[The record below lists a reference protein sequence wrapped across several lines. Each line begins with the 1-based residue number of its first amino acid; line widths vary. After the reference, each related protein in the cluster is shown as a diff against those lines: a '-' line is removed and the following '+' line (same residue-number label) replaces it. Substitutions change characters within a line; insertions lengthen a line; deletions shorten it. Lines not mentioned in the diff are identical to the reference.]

1 MKKSLKKK
9 EKEPPSMSKNFHRD
23 YADSVGHFCQSIPS
37 SLGISAQEIDTYF
50 RACTLCLWAVGGGTG
65 ATGGWGGD
73 VTGINQIYT
82 DRQVKFSSAQFDKAI
97 SYYRAN
103 PHYTVGVPELFQ
115 KLAAADARD
124 GTTYSRT
131 FAEVQKNLL
140 MLCAAYDGSFS
151 FAESRRITL
160 LYNQLTECCDKAGVP
175 AAPATPGPDDYL
187 SGSPVLSSAPARDAG
202 RELNDIMDEFSK
214 VLRRDSGRSLYDDF
228 FGAPAAP
235 AAPGKTPAPGDP
247 MAPLPV
253 ANGPESAG
261 PEAAVGASP
270 EEEKAPE
277 PPKPTLEEAMAEL
290 DVLIGLDMVK
300 KDVDSL
306 VNLVKVRRMRQER
319 GMKTPEMSFH
329 LVFSG
334 NPGTGKTTVARIVGK
349 VYSALGILSKG
360 HLVEVDRSG
369 LVAGYVG
376 QTAIKTKEVVD
387 RALGGVLFIDEAYTL
402 SPENS
407 DKDFG
412 QEAIDTILKAMEDH
426 RDDFVVVV
434 AGYATLMPRFI
445 DSNPG
450 LKSRFNKYLYF
461 EDYNG
466 EQLFEIFQGR
476 VERNDYTL
484 DEAAGAAV
492 KDHLQELYEDRDG
505 NFGNARDVRNLFE
518 KIVAAQADR
527 VAGLETPTDEDIRA
541 ITVEDLKDLM
551 DVPLRPREPEAKEE
565 TDGVSEDQGP
575 AGGQ

>member
-1 MKKSLKKK
+1 
-9 EKEPPSMSKNFHRD
+9 MSKNFHRD
-23 YADSVGHFCQSIPS
+23 YADAVGHFCQSLPAE
-37 SLGISAQEIDTYF
+37 LNDTAQEVDTYF
-50 RACTLCLWAVGGGTG
+50 RACTLCLWAAGG
-65 ATGGWGGD
+65 AAPGGRGGD
-73 VTGINQIYT
+73 VAGINQIYT
-82 DRQVKFSSAQFDKAI
+82 DRQVKFSPAQFEKAI
-97 SYYRAN
+97 SYYQAN
-103 PHYTVGVPELFQ
+103 PHYTVGVPEFFQ
-115 KLAAADARD
+115 KIARADALA
-124 GTTYSRT
+124 GTTFSRT

-151 FAESRRITL
+151 FAESRRITM
-160 LYNQLTECCDKAGVP
+160 LYDQLTDCCDQAGVP

-187 SGSPVLSSAPARDAG
+187 SPKAQTPPKDAG
-202 RELNDIMDEFSK
+202 QELNDIMDEFSK
-214 VLRRDSGRSLYDDF
+214 VLSRDSRTRGLYDDF
-228 FGAPAAP
+228 FGAPAKP
-235 AAPGKTPAPGDP
+235 PVPGDP

-253 ANGPESAG
+253 AGGPAEPVK
-261 PEAAVGASP
+261 PEASP
-270 EEEKAPE
+270 SGSQTAPE
-277 PPKPTLEEAMAEL
+277 AEQEAPRPTLEEAMKPL
-290 DVLIGLDMVK
+290 DELIGLDVVK
-300 KDVDSL
+300 KDVESL
-306 VNLVKVRRMRQER
+306 VNLVKVRKLRQER
-319 GMKTPEMSFH
+319 GMKTPDMSFH

-360 HLVEVDRSG
+360 HMVEVDRSG

-387 RALGGVLFIDEAYTL
+387 KALGGVLFIDEAYTL
-402 SPENS
+402 APENA

-426 RDDFVVVV
+426 RDDFVVIV

-466 EQLFEIFQGR
+466 DQLFEIFQGR
-476 VERNDYTL
+476 VKRNDYRL
-484 DEAAGAAV
+484 DEAAEAAV

-505 NFGNARDVRNLFE
+505 SFGNARDVRNLFE

-527 VAGLETPTDEDIRA
+527 VAGLESPTDEDIST

-551 DVPLRPREPEAKEE
+551 DVPLRPAAAEEGTETPEDGASGEEKE
-565 TDGVSEDQGP
+565 
-575 AGGQ
+575 

>member
-1 MKKSLKKK
+1 
-9 EKEPPSMSKNFHRD
+9 MSKNFHRD
-23 YADSVGHFCQSIPS
+23 YADSVGHFCQSIPA
-37 SLGISAQEIDTYF
+37 SLGIGAQEIDTYF
-50 RACTLCLWAVGGGTG
+50 RACTLCLWAVGGE
-65 ATGGWGGD
+65 AGGGRGGD

-82 DRQVKFSSAQFDKAI
+82 DHQVKFSPAQFDKAV
-97 SYYRAN
+97 SYYQAN
-103 PHYTVGVPELFQ
+103 PHYTVGVPEFFQ
-115 KLAAADARD
+115 KLAEADGSA
-124 GTTYSRT
+124 GPTFSRT

-160 LYNQLTECCDKAGVP
+160 LYDQLIQCCDKAGVP
-175 AAPATPGPDDYL
+175 AAPATPGPGDYL
-187 SGSPVLSSAPARDAG
+187 GGAPQPARDAG
-202 RELNDIMDEFSK
+202 KELNSIMDEFSK
-214 VLRRDSGRSLYDDF
+214 VLHRDNARNLYDDF
-228 FGAPAAP
+228 FGAPPAP
-235 AAPGKTPAPGDP
+235 KGSGIPGDP
-247 MAPLPV
+247 MSPLPV
-253 ANGPESAG
+253 AGGAPETEKPA
-261 PEAAVGASP
+261 EASGTPAAPAEQEP
-270 EEEKAPE
+270 EEPR
-277 PPKPTLEEAMAEL
+277 PTLEEALAEL
-290 DVLIGLDMVK
+290 DQLIGLDVVK

-306 VNLVKVRRMRQER
+306 VNLVKVRKLRQER
-319 GMKTPEMSFH
+319 GMKTPDMSFH

-376 QTAIKTKEVVD
+376 QTAIKTQEVVSK
-387 RALGGVLFIDEAYTL
+387 ALGGVLFIDEAYTL
-402 SPENS
+402 APENA

-412 QEAIDTILKAMEDH
+412 QESIDTILKAMEDH
-426 RDDFVVVV
+426 RDDFVVIV

-466 EQLFEIFQGR
+466 EQLFEIFRGR
-476 VERNDYTL
+476 VDRSDYRL
-484 DEAAGAAV
+484 DEAAASAV

-518 KIVAAQADR
+518 KIVSAQADR
-527 VAGLETPTDEDIRA
+527 VAQLEDPTDEDIST

-551 DVPLRPREPEAKEE
+551 DVPLRPAPEEE
-565 TDGVSEDQGP
+565 AECEKGVPEEEGP

>member
-1 MKKSLKKK
+1 
-9 EKEPPSMSKNFHRD
+9 MSKNFHRD
-23 YADSVGHFCQSIPS
+23 YAESVGHFCE
-37 SLGISAQEIDTYF
+37 SLPRELGVTAQEIDTYF
-50 RACTLCLWAVGGGTG
+50 RACTLCLWAVGGES
-65 ATGGWGGD
+65 GGGRGGG
-73 VTGINQIYT
+73 VIGINQIYT
-82 DRQVKFSSAQFDKAI
+82 DRQVKFSPAQFDKAI
-97 SYYRAN
+97 AYYQAN
-103 PHYTVGVPELFQ
+103 PHYTVGVPEFFQ
-115 KLAAADARD
+115 KLADADAAA

-140 MLCAAYDGSFS
+140 MLCAAYDGAFS

-160 LYNQLTECCDKAGVP
+160 LYDQLTSHSDKAGVP
-175 AAPATPGPDDYL
+175 AAPATPGPADYL
-187 SGSPVLSSAPARDAG
+187 NSAPNLSAAPPKDAG
-202 RELNDIMDEFSK
+202 KELNELMDDLSK
-214 VLRRDSGRSLYDDF
+214 VLNRDKKRSLFDDF
-228 FGAPAAP
+228 YGAPSG
-235 AAPGKTPAPGDP
+235 GKPPIPGDP
-247 MAPLPV
+247 MSPLPV
-253 ANGPESAG
+253 AGGGPEPSKPEQTASA
-261 PEAAVGASP
+261 PAAA
-270 EEEKAPE
+270 EKEQE

-290 DVLIGLDMVK
+290 DELIGLDVVK

-306 VNLVKVRRMRQER
+306 VNLVKVRRLRQER
-319 GMKTPEMSFH
+319 GMKTPDMSFH

-376 QTAIKTKEVVD
+376 QTAIKTQEVISK
-387 RALGGVLFIDEAYTL
+387 ALGGVLFIDEAYTL
-402 SPENS
+402 APENA

-426 RDDFVVVV
+426 RDDFVVIV

-466 EQLFEIFQGR
+466 DQLYEIFQGR
-476 VERNDYTL
+476 VTRNDYRL
-484 DEAAGAAV
+484 DAAAEAAV
-492 KDHLQELYEDRDG
+492 KDHLQELYEDRDD

-527 VAGLETPTDEDIRA
+527 VAALENPTDEDIST

-551 DVPLRPREPEAKEE
+551 DIPLRPAPEEEPSGEEEPEAEE
-565 TDGVSEDQGP
+565 GAE
-575 AGGQ
+575 